1 VQGRISAVLVHNQEE
16 SFRGLREALKGK
28 SVKLRRAKNCAQAK
42 RLLARVNPPH
52 LVFTEADLP
61 DGTWADV
68 LATALKAK
76 QPVNVIVVGR
86 GVDTSFYLE
95 VMQNGAFDF
104 VVPPFVPGDLA
115 HVIRCAVD
123 NVVDRREALTTRPGQ
138 YRLPPALLAKSAP
151 VT

>member
-1 VQGRISAVLVHNQEE
+1 MQGRISAVLVHNQEE
-16 SFRGLREALKGK
+16 PFRGLKEALKGK
-28 SVKLRRAKNCAQAK
+28 PVKLRRATNCAQAN
-42 RLLARVNPPH
+42 RLLAGVNPPH

-68 LATALKAK
+68 LAIALKAK

-86 GVDTSFYLE
+86 VVDTSFYIE

-104 VVPPFVPGDLA
+104 IVPPFVAGDLA

-123 NVVDRREALTTRPGQ
+123 HVVDRREALTTRQGQ
-138 YRLPPALLAKSAP
+138 YRLPPAVLAKSAP
-151 VT
+151 IT